1 MTITAIRNL
10 NYINA
15 KDYQAQG
22 DGTTDDTAAIAAAL
36 AACPSGGTVYLP
48 PGVCRTSAPLV
59 LPPNV
64 MLLGSHGTRAIL
76 STGITVQTSIK
87 PLSSFSGAACIEML
101 DQQQGGYSA
110 DNNGQR
116 IRDLMLDGSALP
128 AGSVDGIKATGLVHD
143 VQMEN
148 VAVNNFTHNGLT
160 TTSYTRL
167 DSSTPHPYSWTL
179 INCMFNASANI
190 GVSCSGLTDFTF
202 YSIQTLGSGVYGF
215 FLSNMPN
222 SHLDSC
228 RAEWSGDK
236 GFYITGSWGTGQG
249 SGGLSMNGCSTD
261 RNTKDGVYIDA
272 TGSGQIVVSGMMCRR
287 DGRNGGSG
295 GGGYAGF
302 TVNGATMPVVVESIV
317 NYPGTDD
324 NGSGTNSPQIG
335 FQSTS
340 ATYVSVASGY
350 LHANTTI
357 WNDGGGNTLMVR
369 GPNVAGATGSTS
381 SPVRATSAFTNLV
394 KSGLA
399 KISGGATE
407 WGIPTNERF
416 INVGTS
422 ALNVN
427 EVRYVPMR
435 IDYPVTLTAW
445 ELEVTAAPA
454 GNANIAL
461 CVYKADTNLQPSG
474 APLYDSGSVAVASAF
489 TGVKTA
495 SGLTVALSPGMYL
508 VGMNTDTAM
517 TVRTF
522 TSASPMIV
530 AALGATPMIQRV
542 AVAQTFGAFPNPGTL
557 WTTPNTSAGGLQ
569 NFAVWQWTE

>member
-1 MTITAIRNL
+1 
-10 NYINA
+10 
-15 KDYQAQG
+15 
-22 DGTTDDTAAIAAAL
+22 
-36 AACPSGGTVYLP
+36 
-48 PGVCRTSAPLV
+48 
-59 LPPNV
+59 

-76 STGITVQTSIK
+76 STGIAVQTSIK
-87 PLSSFSGAACIEML
+87 PLSSFSGAACLEML
-101 DQQQGGYSA
+101 DQQQAGYSG

-116 IRDLMLDGSALP
+116 IRDLTLDGSALS
-128 AGSVDGIKATGLVHD
+128 AGSIDGIQATGLVHD

-148 VAVNNFTHNGLT
+148 VAVNNFPHNGLT

-179 INCMFNASANI
+179 INCMFNACANI
-190 GVSCSGLTDFTF
+190 GVSMGGCTDTTMI
-202 YSIQTLGSGVYGF
+202 SVQTLGSGVYGF

-236 GFYITGSWGTGQG
+236 GFYITGSWGTAQG
-249 SGGLSMNGCSTD
+249 SGGLIMNGCSTD

-272 TGSGQIVVSGMMCRR
+272 TGSGQIVVSGLMCRR

-295 GGGYAGF
+295 GGNFAGF
-302 TVNGATMPVVVESIV
+302 TVNGATMPVVVGSIV
-317 NYPGTDD
+317 CYPGTDD
-324 NGSGTNSPQIG
+324 NGTGTNSPQIG
-335 FQSTS
+335 FQSTN

-357 WNDGGGNTLMVR
+357 WQDNGGNTLMVR
-369 GPNVAGATGSTS
+369 GPNVAGATGSTA
-381 SPVRATSAFTNLV
+381 SPTRATSAFTNLV

-399 KISGGATE
+399 QISGGATQ

-416 INVGTS
+416 LNVGTS

-435 IDYPVTLTAW
+435 IDYPITLTAFQF
-445 ELEVTAAPA
+445 EVTTGPA
-454 GNANIAL
+454 SNANIRIGIYA
-461 CVYKADTNLQPSG
+461 ASEQLQPTG
-474 APLYDSGSVAVASAF
+474 APLYDSGSIAVASSF
-489 TGVKTA
+489 TGVKTT
-495 SGLTVALSPGMYL
+495 SNLSIVLAPGMYL
-508 VGMNTDTAM
+508 VAANTDTAM

-522 TSASPMIV
+522 TSSSPMIA
-530 AALGATPMIQRV
+530 AALGTTPMIQRV
-542 AVAQTFGAFPNPGTL
+542 AATQTFGAFPNPGTA
-557 WTTPNTSAGGLQ
+557 WTSTNTSAGGLQ